1 MVNDFRQLLKTTAK
15 VAFFPALNT
24 DLPNAKVADLSLWL
38 ANRLTA

>member
-15 VAFFPALNT
+15 VALIPALNT
-24 DLPNAKVADLSLWL
+24 DLPNAKVAALSLWL